1 MRDESPSSHD
11 ASGPW
16 QPMPPKATSRRGFLT
31 AAAAAGAFLAL
42 GRVAT
47 GRALAPGFTPGGQHA
62 SGASAEP
69 PFTISLAE
77 WSLHKALFAG
87 TLSADD
93 FPRVAKH
100 DFGIDAIEHV
110 SVFLK
115 DHVHDERRLASLRR
129 RADDLG
135 VASLLIM
142 VDGEGALGDAD
153 AAARAAAIENHVK
166 WLHAAH
172 VLGCHSIRVN
182 AYGSGTPEEH
192 AAQAADSLHRLADLG
207 GGLNVIVENHGGLS
221 SNGEWLAGVMRRAN
235 DPRVGTLPDFGN
247 FHIDEQHEYDRYTGV
262 EQMLPF
268 AKAVSA
274 KSYGFDAA
282 GNETTIDYAR
292 MLKLVLAG
300 GYHGH
305 LGIEYEGEQLGERDG
320 IAATLALLKR
330 LQVELA

>member
-1 MRDESPSSHD
+1 V
-11 ASGPW
+11 AAGQ
-16 QPMPPKATSRRGFLT
+16 QPGAR
-31 AAAAAGAFLAL
+31 AAGAA
-42 GRVAT
+42 GAV
-47 GRALAPGFTPGGQHA
+47 RAG
-62 SGASAEP
+62 AEP

-77 WSLHKALFAG
+77 WSLHKALFDG
-87 TLSADD
+87 TLGADD

-115 DHVHDERRLASLRR
+115 DHVNDPRRLAGLRR

-135 VASLLIM
+135 VTSLLIM

-153 AAARAAAIENHVK
+153 DAARAAAIENHLK
-166 WLHAAH
+166 WLHAAQ

-192 AAQAADSLHRLADLG
+192 AADAADSLHRLAQRGD
-207 GGLNVIVENHGGLS
+207 GLNVIVENHGGLS

-235 DPRVGTLPDFGN
+235 DPHVGTLPDFGN
-247 FHIDEQHEYDRYTGV
+247 FRIDEQHEYDRYQGV

-282 GNETTIDYAR
+282 GLETTIDYPR
-292 MLKLVLAG
+292 MLALVLAS

-305 LGIEYEGEQLGERDG
+305 VGIEYEGDKLSERDG
-320 IAATLALLKR
+320 IAATLGLLKR
-330 LQVELA
+330 LQVQLA